1 MGIKIDGVPGRLSQ
15 YLSFI
20 KRPGFFYGQ
29 CSELCGV
36 AHGFMPIVVWQF
48 RLAVGFCSVGLVL
61 ELLMLCLQLRVN

>member
-1 MGIKIDGVPGRLSQ
+1 LGIKIDGVPGRLSQ

-36 AHGFMPIVVWQF
+36 AHGFMPIVV
-48 RLAVGFCSVGLVL
+48 LAV
-61 ELLMLCLQLRVN
+61 